1 MQHAALVS
9 EKKLEDF
16 DREIRGKR
24 KIREQAEK
32 KRNLNSLALT
42 HARFKI
48 KSLLGSVEQAK
59 ATDLRQHCDR
69 SHSALSHPTAA
80 EITHP
85 GLVVPSRHEHAL
97 RQAEVS
103 VGCQ

>member
-48 KSLLGSVEQAK
+48 KSLSG
-59 ATDLRQHCDR
+59 R
-69 SHSALSHPTAA
+69 
-80 EITHP
+80 
-85 GLVVPSRHEHAL
+85 VV
-97 RQAEVS
+97 
-103 VGCQ
+103 